1 MQNTLYDKSIGQCGQ
16 RDRINISLR
25 RFRMR
30 TGHFF
35 QLIARS
41 GLLALHLGHGLFL
54 ISFRFNTKDQ
64 QHKNAAIQKWSL
76 RLAGILGIK
85 IQHYGQA
92 VPDYAQN
99 YMLLSNHISWF
110 DIFALNTLTVSRF
123 IAKADIQSWPILNRL
138 CTAAGTFFINRERI
152 KDTKRVNDAI
162 TLCLKNGDRVAFF
175 PEGTT
180 TDGMSLRPFK
190 TSLVQAA
197 IEARS
202 TIQPIYLNYCQS
214 GRHSSLASY
223 ADETTLLQS
232 LHSILSH
239 RNLSIE
245 IYYLE
250 PISTSGRN
258 RAEITERLHQAIH
271 RAHHNFITQ
280 YADMAVMHP
289 LEK

>member
-1 MQNTLYDKSIGQCGQ
+1 MPFGQ
-16 RDRINISLR
+16 L
-25 RFRMR
+25 
-30 TGHFF
+30 F
-35 QLIARS
+35 QLTARS
-41 GLLALHLGHGLFL
+41 FRLALHLAGGLFL
-54 ISFRFNTKDQ
+54 ISFRFDHKHQ
-64 QHKNAAIQKWSL
+64 EEKNAAIQQWSQ
-76 RLAGILGIK
+76 RLASILGIK
-85 IQHYGQA
+85 IQHYGPTIPEQ
-92 VPDYAQN
+92 AQN

-138 CTAAGTFFINRERI
+138 CVAAGTFFINREKI
-152 KDTKRVNDAI
+152 KDTKRMNDAI
-162 TLCLKNGDRVAFF
+162 TSCLKNGDRVAFF

-202 TIQPIYLNYCQS
+202 TIQPIYLNYCQG
-214 GRHSSLASY
+214 GRHSSLAAY

-232 LHSILSH
+232 LHAILSH

-250 PISTSGRN
+250 PISAAGRT
-258 RAEITERLHQAIH
+258 RAEITEKIHQALH
-271 RAHHNFITQ
+271 SAHQCFITQ
-280 YADMAVMHP
+280 YSGMVIAHP
-289 LEK
+289 PEK